1 MAGLIWPKGVHS
13 EYRLKF
19 HPEVYQVSSILSVRV
34 CVCVYVIFVFVSVL
48 LLGGGVV
55 FCGHVSFQEFEGKI
69 CFRLGSRQS

>member
-1 MAGLIWPKGVHS
+1 MC
-13 EYRLKF
+13 
-19 HPEVYQVSSILSVRV
+19 V